1 MSFREHAMQYDSIL
15 RFDRV
20 SEITGLGRTSI
31 YTKMQRGE
39 FPQGIK
45 LGDRAT
51 GWRMSEIQQ
60 WIERQAERRDS
71 GRK

>member
-1 MSFREHAMQYDSIL
+1 MQNDAIL
-15 RFDRV
+15 RFARV

-31 YTKMQRGE
+31 YTMMQRGE
-39 FPQGIK
+39 FPRGIK
-45 LGDRAT
+45 LGERAT

-60 WIERQAERRDS
+60 WIDRCAAQRDK